1 MIVNIS
7 NLNPKKT
14 INFLNK
20 KKQIKNQYLKTAEYL
35 SKIFI
40 DTYKLQNSN
49 LDTFNHLIEIFLYYL
64 KYKVEKIILKKKY
77 NKGNLINLEFK
88 VYPSFVKSSDQKKTN
103 SENIR
108 TISIDKFFLDN
119 YKYII
124 V

>member
-7 NLNPKKT
+7 NLNPKRT

-20 KKQIKNQYLKTAEYL
+20 KKQFKKQYLKTAEYL

-88 VYPSFVKSSDQKKTN
+88 VYPSFVKSSDHKKTN

>member
-49 LDTFNHLIEIFLYYL
+49 LNTFNHLIEIFLYYL

-88 VYPSFVKSSDQKKTN
+88 VYPSFVKSSDHKKTN

>member
-1 MIVNIS
+1 MIVNEAI
-7 NLNPKKT
+7 LNPKKT

-20 KKQIKNQYLKTAEYL
+20 KKLIKNQYLKTAEYL

-40 DTYKLQNSN
+40 DKYSLQNSN
-49 LDTFNHLIEIFLYYL
+49 LDAFRHLVKIFLYYL
-64 KYKVEKIILKKKY
+64 KYKVEKIILTKKY
-77 NKGNLINLEFK
+77 NKGDFINLEFK
-88 VYPSFVKSSDQKKTN
+88 VYPSFVNISDNQKN
-103 SENIR
+103 SFDNIK

>member
-7 NLNPKKT
+7 NLNPKRT

-49 LDTFNHLIEIFLYYL
+49 LNTFNHLIEIFLYYL
-64 KYKVEKIILKKKY
+64 KYKVEKIILKKNY

-88 VYPSFVKSSDQKKTN
+88 VYPSFVKSSDHKKTN

>member
-88 VYPSFVKSSDQKKTN
+88 VYPSFVKSSDHKKTN